1 MRWLRVIL
9 IAIPLLFL
17 ALVSFMFGTVL
28 GFSHQLS
35 PLQSQLG
42 VVYTKGTP
50 SVVLSADG
58 HQIGTLTSHNSV
70 FLPAQDIPAIMSHAI
85 VAIEDKRFYTEPGID
100 VRGIARAIVNDVF
113 HPSAGLQGASTITEQ
128 FIKLALHQESNRTL
142 IEKLKEAGLA
152 VQLSLSPHW
161 RKTQIL
167 ADYLNIAYYGSGA
180 YGVEAAAKAYFG
192 NDPGSPLYGCGQ
204 QPNTNDPASLCV
216 TGLTAD
222 EAALLAAAVESPH
235 RFDFLQDATY
245 ALARRNLV
253 LKDMYEQGYLTAYEY
268 RITKDTTL
276 PPPDQVR
283 SPSQAASDPS
293 AGYFV
298 SWVADQLVN
307 HLKFGPGGKN
317 GNVYTGGYVVH
328 TTLDYGLQR
337 RAQQAVNHVLPEF
350 QGLPSAALVAIDNS
364 TGEVRAMVGGYNY
377 NSYPFNLA
385 TEAQR
390 QPGSAWKV
398 FDLATALES
407 GSYGADTTVK
417 SAPYTYTPPPGSPP
431 YGVFVVHN
439 DEHSYYNAKIPLWEA
454 LAVSDN
460 SVFARVGLD
469 SRIGGTYRIAQ
480 VAREFGITTTV
491 SRNPSMVIGGLAM
504 GVTPLDMAH
513 AYQTLANR
521 GKLSSGTLV
530 SDTCVGATAGEAPRQ
545 YAWEETAPS
554 GSCPGPI
561 GINAIIPPKGQS
573 ATSLNYDHRY
583 TIPVP
588 GYSLHDYQ
596 TEKKMLEGVLTIGTA
611 QAAQVPGVSHAW
623 GKTGTTSNYTDAWF
637 IGSIPRVGKTPSMTV
652 AVWVG
657 YVKNNKSMKKTFGGK
672 PVYGGTL
679 PAIIWHDFIQ
689 SALGY
694 YALTPAQRQASIA
707 GHSTTQSSRTSATSS
722 NTNTTAA
729 STSATQQAAGN
740 GNTGTTGSS
749 ASPVTTA
756 AGGTT
761 TPTTG
766 STSATG
772 SGAPATVTPPGTSD
786 TTATPPSTPA
796 TPPPSTTSAGGVTAP
811 SGGAAAP
818 PG

>member
-9 IAIPLLFL
+9 ITIPLFVL
-17 ALVSFMFGTVL
+17 ALVSFAFGTVL
-28 GFSHQLS
+28 GFSHQLT
-35 PLQSQLG
+35 PLQAKLG
-42 VVYTKGTP
+42 VEYTQGTP
-50 SVVLSADG
+50 SVLLSKDG
-58 HQIGTLTSHNSV
+58 REIGTLTLHNSV
-70 FLPAQDIPAIMSHAI
+70 FLPAYRIPAIMAHAI

-100 VRGIARAIVNDVF
+100 VRGIARAIINDVF

-128 FIKLALHQESNRTL
+128 FIKLALHAETNRTL

-152 VQLSLSPHW
+152 VQLSLSPRW
-161 RKTQIL
+161 KKPQIL

-192 NDPGSPLYGCGQ
+192 DDPGSPLYGCGQ
-204 QPNTNDPASLCV
+204 QPNTKDPASLCV
-216 TGLTAD
+216 TSLTAD

-235 RFDFLQDATY
+235 RFDFLQDVPY
-245 ALARRNLV
+245 ASARRDLV
-253 LKDMYEQGYLTAYEY
+253 LKDMYQQNYLTAYEY
-268 RITKDTTL
+268 RIAKETTL
-276 PPPDQVR
+276 PPPDRVQ
-283 SPSQAASDPS
+283 SPSQAASDKS

-307 HLKFGPGGKN
+307 HLPYGPN
-317 GNVYTGGYVVH
+317 GANNIYTGGYKVH
-328 TTLDYGLQR
+328 TTLDYGLQT
-337 RAQQAVNHVLPEF
+337 RAQEAVNRVLPPNH
-350 QGLPSAALVAIDNS
+350 GLPAAALVAIDNS
-364 TGEVRAMVGGYNY
+364 TGEVTAMVGGYNY
-377 NSYPFNLA
+377 NSNPFNLA

-407 GSYGADTTVK
+407 GYYGADTTVK
-417 SAPYTYTPPPGSPP
+417 SAPYVYTPPPGSPP
-431 YGVFVVHN
+431 YGVFAVHN
-439 DEHSYYNAKIPLWEA
+439 DEHAYYNAKIPLWQA

-469 SRIGGTYRIAQ
+469 SRIGGTARIAQ
-480 VAREFGITTTV
+480 VAQQFGITTTV

-513 AYQTLANR
+513 AYQTLANHGR
-521 GKLSSGTLV
+521 LSSGTLV
-530 SDTCVGATAGEAPRQ
+530 SDTCVGQTPGENPRQ
-545 YAWEETAPS
+545 YRWEETPPY
-554 GSCPGPI
+554 GKCPGPI
-561 GINAIIPPKGQS
+561 GINSITAPNGQS
-573 ATSLNYDHRY
+573 VVDRRY
-583 TIPVP
+583 TIQVP
-588 GYSLHDYQ
+588 GYSTHDYQ

-652 AVWVG
+652 AIWVG
-657 YVKNNKSMKKTFGGK
+657 YPKNNRSMKKTFGGK

-694 YALTPAQRQASIA
+694 YALTPTQRKASIA
-707 GHSTTQSSRTSATSS
+707 HQPSSPSSSTSTTPATTG
-722 NTNTTAA
+722 TNGSTT
-729 STSATQQAAGN
+729 TTQQAAGN
-740 GNTGTTGSS
+740 GNTGTTGSN

-772 SGAPATVTPPGTSD
+772 IGAPAATPPGTSN

-796 TPPPSTTSAGGVTAP
+796 TPPPPSTTSAGGVTAP
-811 SGGAAAP
+811 SGGASGP